1 MNRLLLAFMLAL
13 FFFSSTNGVKNNS
26 PRVKAKNKDN
36 SSVIKSKKLP
46 KNRNGA
52 ITYKKQNGLNK
63 IK

>member
-52 ITYKKQNGLNK
+52 ITYKK
-63 IK
+63 